1 MNKKMSFEEAME
13 RLEEIVRKLE
23 DGTMPLDA
31 SMEAFEEAVS
41 LSRFCTE
48 SLEQAKQR
56 VRMLTKD
63 PDGSVTDLPFDTADA
78 T

>member
-1 MNKKMSFEEAME
+1 MTKQMTFEEAME

-31 SMEAFEEAVS
+31 SMEAFEEAVR
-41 LSRFCTE
+41 LSRFC
-48 SLEQAKQR
+48 SDALEQAKQR
-56 VRMLTKD
+56 VRLLTKD
-63 PDGSVTDLPFDTADA
+63 ADGSVTDAPFDTPDE

>member
-1 MNKKMSFEEAME
+1 MSKQMSFEEAME

-31 SMEAFEEAVS
+31 SMEAFEEAVR
-41 LSRFCTE
+41 LSRFCNDA
-48 SLEQAKQR
+48 LEQAKQR
-56 VRMLTKD
+56 VRLLTKD
-63 PDGSVTDLPFDTADA
+63 ADSSVTDVPFDTPDA